1 MKFWNFKAK
10 DKDTGE
16 LMLYGDISSSTWWGD
31 EVTPKDFK
39 KDLDALGD
47 IKNLNIYINSGGGDV
62 FAGQAIHSMLKR
74 HTANKIV
81 YIDGLAASIAS
92 VIAMAGDKVIMPKNA
107 MMMIHNAWTIAA
119 GNKED
124 FRKLADDMEKIDE
137 SIVTIY
143 TDKTGITTEEI
154 KTLMEAETWFTAEE
168 AVEKGFADEVEQ
180 EKKLAASME
189 GSFLTLNNQK
199 FDLGRYKN
207 KPQVEEFEPEKP
219 KEEPKPN
226 ENGGESQPISDN
238 LKDQKDQFNK
248 LTIKIHDYKEEN

>member
-74 HTANKIV
+74 HTASKTV

-92 VIAMAGDKVIMPKNA
+92 VIAMAGDKVVMPKNA
-107 MMMIHNAWTIAA
+107 MIMIHNAWTIAA

-137 SIVTIY
+137 SILTTY
-143 TDKTGITTEEI
+143 TDKTGMTTEEI
-154 KTLMEAETWFTAEE
+154 KELMNSETWFTAEE
-168 AVEKGFADEVEQ
+168 AVEKGFADEIEQ
-180 EKKLAASME
+180 EKKLAASID
-189 GSFLTLNNQK
+189 GSFLMLNNQK

-207 KPQVEEFEPEKP
+207 KPEVEEFEPEKP
-219 KEEPKPN
+219 KEEPVSN